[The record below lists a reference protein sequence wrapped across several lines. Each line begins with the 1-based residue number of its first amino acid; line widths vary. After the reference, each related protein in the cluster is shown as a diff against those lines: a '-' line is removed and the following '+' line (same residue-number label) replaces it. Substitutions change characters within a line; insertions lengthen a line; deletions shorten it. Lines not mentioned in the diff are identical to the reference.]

1 MFYEALAMKEYLEKN
16 LPIEL
21 EAATTLGSYMHIGT
35 IYSLPFTINEGRMP
49 NGRDSFPI
57 TF

>member
-1 MFYEALAMKEYLEKN
+1 MKEYFEKN

-35 IYSLPFTINEGRMP
+35 IYSLPFTISEGMIP
-49 NGRDSFPI
+49 KGRDSLPI